1 MRLARL
7 ERLDPL
13 PAAPSAGDAGAEGGD
28 SDAALIERSLTSPDV
43 FAGLFDRHA
52 DEIHAYAARRLGPD
66 EVAVADDVTAET
78 FLVAFKK
85 RKRYDATR
93 ADARPW
99 LYGIASKLI
108 AGHRRTEVRRLRAL
122 ARQAPEPDDGFEERS
137 AERVSAQRLRPRLAA
152 ALAALSAGERNLLLL
167 VAWAELSYEDAAAAL
182 DIPIGTVRSRLSRTR
197 TKIRR
202 FLEEAE

>member
-1 MRLARL
+1 VRPAGL
-7 ERLDPL
+7 ERPPSPRTS
-13 PAAPSAGDAGAEGGD
+13 PAAGERDDAGDD
-28 SDAALIERSLTSPDV
+28 SDAALIERSLRHPEV
-43 FAGLFDRHA
+43 FSGLFDRHA

-99 LYGIASKLI
+99 LYGIASRLI

-152 ALAALSAGERNLLLL
+152 ALAALSAAERNLLLL

-182 DIPIGTVRSRLSRTR
+182 GIPIGTVRSRLSRTR

-202 FLEEAE
+202 FLEEA

>member
-1 MRLARL
+1 MRLARS
-7 ERLDPL
+7 ERLGPPPVSSSAAEFG
-13 PAAPSAGDAGAEGGD
+13 PAGGE
-28 SDAALIERSLTSPDV
+28 SDAELIERSLTSPDV

-66 EVAVADDVTAET
+66 GVAAADDVTAET
-78 FLVAFKK
+78 FLIAFKK
-85 RKRYDATR
+85 RKRYDLTQ

-108 AGHRRTEVRRLRAL
+108 AGHRRTEVRRLQAL
-122 ARQAPEPDDGFEERS
+122 ARQAPEPDDTFEERC

-167 VAWAELSYEDAAAAL
+167 VAWAELSYEDAATAL

-197 TKIRR
+197 AKIRR
-202 FLEEAE
+202 FLEQK